1 MGEDYVLKVADFG
14 LARDIY
20 KEENYV
26 KTTSVRISPLFLIFD
41 ILKSYGSLCK
51 MDQKLSFFSRKE
63 TGFVLL
69 FSLLLFSLLAY
80 PWFFFF
86 WFFPFFIFSIRSL
99 LRYWVFKLA
108 LNENIAFPPDLK

>member
-108 LNENIAFPPDLK
+108 LNEKIAFPPDLK

>member
-1 MGEDYVLKVADFG
+1 MQ
-14 LARDIY
+14 
-20 KEENYV
+20 N
-26 KTTSVRISPLFLIFD
+26 
-41 ILKSYGSLCK
+41 GSK
-51 MDQKLSFFSRKE
+51 AIVFSRKE

-80 PWFFFF
+80 PWFFF

-99 LRYWVFKLA
+99 LRYWVSNLA

>member
-1 MGEDYVLKVADFG
+1 MQ
-14 LARDIY
+14 
-20 KEENYV
+20 N
-26 KTTSVRISPLFLIFD
+26 
-41 ILKSYGSLCK
+41 GSK
-51 MDQKLSFFSRKE
+51 AIIFSRKE

-86 WFFPFFIFSIRSL
+86 FWFFPFFIFSIRSL
-99 LRYWVFKLA
+99 LRYWVFNPA